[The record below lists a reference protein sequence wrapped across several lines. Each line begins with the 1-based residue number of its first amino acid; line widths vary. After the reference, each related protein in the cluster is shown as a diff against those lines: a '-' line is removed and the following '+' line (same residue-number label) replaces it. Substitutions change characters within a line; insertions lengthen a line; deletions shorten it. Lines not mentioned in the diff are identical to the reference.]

1 MKNTISYLEHS
12 AFVKLDWKLLLKKI
26 SSGEEFLFFPVEVRN
41 LSAQEAV
48 MEMPSS
54 EAAGLLKRNPQH
66 SEREAGYHSLY
77 FALVWMVM
85 DISHR
90 SRYYNLAA
98 CQKSLIFFSGAESS
112 GVEKPGGYGCAN
124 TGAVRRKSY
133 RQSAALTHTCDR
145 GSGSNG
151 EAKYSK
157 GLIALHWI
165 RREITQMGAGAI
177 NCSNPVQW
185 WSEQLY
191 GCGSVA
197 HSQEHL
203 SAKAFLLYL
212 VPAVWH

>member
-26 SSGEEFLFFPVEVRN
+26 SSGEEFLFFPIEVRN
-41 LSAQEAV
+41 QSAQEGV
-48 MEMPSS
+48 IEMPSS
-54 EAAGLLKRNPQH
+54 EAAGVLKKKTQH
-66 SEREAGYHSLY
+66 SEGGGGENKAGYRSLY

-98 CQKSLIFFSGAESS
+98 CQKSLIFFSEAESGS
-112 GVEKPGGYGCAN
+112 VEKPGGYGCAN

-133 RQSAALTHTCDR
+133 RQSAALTHTYDS

-157 GLIALHWI
+157 GLIALH
-165 RREITQMGAGAI
+165 
-177 NCSNPVQW
+177 
-185 WSEQLY
+185 
-191 GCGSVA
+191 
-197 HSQEHL
+197 
-203 SAKAFLLYL
+203 
-212 VPAVWH
+212 